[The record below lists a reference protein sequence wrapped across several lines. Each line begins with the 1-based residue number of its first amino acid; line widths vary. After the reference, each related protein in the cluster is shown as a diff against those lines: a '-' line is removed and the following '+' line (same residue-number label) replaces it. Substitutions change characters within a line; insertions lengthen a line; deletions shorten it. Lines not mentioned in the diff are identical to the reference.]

1 MKITEIAQNFMKKV
15 GVIRNTAPNASNVV
29 SDMDVGL
36 ESDNRADWVQ
46 QDEYDMDAEIDR
58 RDAELEMKMERES
71 WEIEL
76 EELSEGLGKDDKAAL
91 SKEIEE
97 KGYSKLAESKEIDDL
112 YTWSRQQREEL
123 GIDEEEE
130 EILINERFGNKR
142 KEIAQQFRE
151 KVKIEK
157 IEKVSERVAERVAEK
172 IREKDKLE
180 KGRSIKAKLNEVKK
194 EIKPNRVINQTD
206 QSKKSDRSRKNTQI
220 NKQQAKHR
228 SKKSGLSLSM

>member
-1 MKITEIAQNFMKKV
+1 MKIAEIAQNFMKKV

-71 WEIEL
+71 WEREL
-76 EELSEGLGKDDKAAL
+76 EKLSEGLGKDDKAAL

-123 GIDEEEE
+123 GIDAEEE

-157 IEKVSERVAERVAEK
+157 IEKVSERVAEK